1 MTDSELIT
9 EKEEKEENKEN
20 NEILINK
27 NKMKTEDMNISH
39 SNINEES
46 KNSLFKE
53 KFQIQTL
60 IQDNVNF
67 FIIIKQFYY
76 IVRL

>member
-20 NEILINK
+20 NEILYNK

-53 KFQIQTL
+53 KFQNETL
-60 IQDNVNF
+60 IQNNVNF
-67 FIIIKQFYY
+67 
-76 IVRL
+76 LLL